1 MSDMTVY
8 AFDAYGTLFDVH
20 SAMGRHRSRLGAHA
34 ASVSELWRRKQLEY
48 TWLRSLMGR
57 YADFAVV
64 TEEALRY
71 ALRCF
76 HMDDEALC
84 RELLHAYWC
93 LDTYPE
99 APDVLRRLRSRGAR
113 CVVLSNGSPAMLDA
127 AVQSGGIAEC
137 LDAVISVDAV
147 AVYKPDPRV
156 YQLVTQRFAVPAR
169 AVAFQSANGWDAAG
183 AKAFGFNVTWINR
196 LDQSAETLPFTP
208 DRILPDLTGLSAPV
222 KE

>member
-1 MSDMTVY
+1 MSDIDLY

-20 SAMGRHRSRLGAHA
+20 SAVGRHQARLGEQA
-34 ASVSELWRRKQLEY
+34 AGVSQLWRRKQLEY
-48 TWLRSLMGR
+48 TWLRSLMGH

-76 HMDDEALC
+76 HKDDDALC
-84 RELLHAYWC
+84 QDLLHAYWR
-93 LDTYPE
+93 LDAYPE
-99 APDVLRRLRSRGAR
+99 VPRVLRRLRAQGAR

-127 AVQSGGIAEC
+127 AVQSSGIAEC

-156 YQLVTQRFAVPAR
+156 YQLVTQRFGLPAR

-196 LDQSAETLPFTP
+196 FAQSAETLPFAP
-208 DRILPDLTGLSAPV
+208 DRILPDLTGLAASV
-222 KE
+222 KA